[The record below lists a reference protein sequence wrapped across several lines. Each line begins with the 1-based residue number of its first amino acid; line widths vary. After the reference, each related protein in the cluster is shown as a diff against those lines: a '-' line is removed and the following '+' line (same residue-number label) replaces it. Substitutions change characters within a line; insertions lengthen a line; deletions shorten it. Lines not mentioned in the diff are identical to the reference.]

1 MNTNNQF
8 GTKGRVKL
16 TINQR
21 IVKGTFSDDHHSV
34 FSFDDDDVRGKYA
47 FKDEPNFENPFSPT
61 NASVFET
68 EKAAIKNERNLAEYM
83 NFEQQTDAQMNQ
95 N

>member
-21 IVKGTFSDDHHSV
+21 IVKGTFSDDHNSV
-34 FSFDDDDVRGKYA
+34 FSFDDDYVRGNYA
-47 FKDEPNFENPFSPT
+47 SKDDPYFEFNPFSPS

-68 EKAAIKNERNLAEYM
+68 EKNKMKNEDNMAEYK
-83 NFEQQTDAQMNQ
+83 NFEQ
-95 N
+95 